1 MPADFAVA
9 QALGWSE
16 RETAGAVIG
25 KQPKQTINHGVSPM
39 SAFIID
45 SSVASAPAD
54 FRPVMDA
61 G

>member
-1 MPADFAVA
+1 MPADFAAA
-9 QALGWSE
+9 QALGRSE

-25 KQPKQTINHGVSPM
+25 KQPKQATHHGVSPM
-39 SAFIID
+39 SALTVDF
-45 SSVASAPAD
+45 SVACAPAD